1 MNVHSAFHT
10 TENRSGPA
18 LSSATDGVFETSHP
32 GQWQAFIS
40 KMFTK
45 LRLSSIERSAFSAC
59 VSGLSIDALSL
70 AEISAA
76 AQCVQRGKHEIS
88 TSNSDCSFLIMQ
100 RSGNCLVSMQKYDPV
115 MLRKGDSILID
126 ACAPYFLKF
135 DALAKQPRITIPNDR
150 LRALAPQFENSIAG
164 HKLDK
169 NDLMSRVLADAVQE
183 LRDVDASSDDTSE
196 LAAYLFYQILADS
209 FTQHTCL
216 NESDNH
222 QRTFAFNIIENY
234 VLHRCDQD
242 KISISDAARDL
253 NISVRS
259 IQRTCSA
266 NGWTFKRLVLSCRL
280 RGAAHRL
287 RQLKFLNQTNLTDVA
302 HEFGFSD
309 LPHFTRS
316 FKSIFGV
323 PPSVY
328 AIKYC

>member
-1 MNVHSAFHT
+1 MNPCSALHSID
-10 TENRSGPA
+10 NGSLSA
-18 LSSATDGVFETSHP
+18 LSRAADGVFATSHP

-40 KMFTK
+40 KLFTK
-45 LRLSSIERSAFSAC
+45 LRLSSIERSEFSAC
-59 VSGLSIDALSL
+59 VSGLSINALNL

-100 RSGNCLVSMQKYDPV
+100 KSGNCLVSMQKYEPV
-115 MLRKGDSILID
+115 MLQQGDSILLD

-135 DALAKQPRITIPNDR
+135 NSLAKQTCITIPNDR
-150 LRALAPQFENSIAG
+150 LREAAPQFENSMAG

-169 NDLMSRVLADAVQE
+169 NNLMACVLADAVDE
-183 LRDVDASSDDTSE
+183 LRDAGASSDDTSE
-196 LAAYLFYQILADS
+196 LATYLFYQILVDS
-209 FTQHTCL
+209 FTQHSSL
-216 NESDNH
+216 NESDNQ
-222 QRTFAFNIIENY
+222 QRTFAFNIIQNY
-234 VLHRCDQD
+234 VLQRCDHT
-242 KISISDAARDL
+242 KISISETARDL
-253 NISVRS
+253 EMSIRS
-259 IQRTCSA
+259 IQRACSA
-266 NGWTFKRLVLSCRL
+266 NGWTFKRLVLSCRI

-287 RQLKFLNQTNLTDVA
+287 RQLSFLNQTNLTDIA

-328 AIKYC
+328 ANNYC